1 MDTEKQIIERMEQ
14 YGYNRLDA
22 IASLN
27 LGERSMA
34 AERASRNRAR
44 RKELMEYD
52 MDFETACLVVNKEN
66 ERAFICDAEE
76 KGGSRCETQCLGC
89 DGFQRMDEAN

>member
-1 MDTEKQIIERMEQ
+1 MDIEKQITDRMEQ

-27 LGERSMA
+27 LGERSKA
-34 AERASRNRAR
+34 AERASANRAR

-52 MDFETACLVVNKEN
+52 IDFKTACLVVNKEN
-66 ERAFICDAEE
+66 ERALAY
-76 KGGSRCETQCLGC
+76 KR
-89 DGFQRMDEAN
+89 

>member
-1 MDTEKQIIERMEQ
+1 MDIENQITKRMEQ

-22 IASLN
+22 IASMN

-34 AERASRNRAR
+34 AERASANRAR

-66 ERAFICDAEE
+66 ERA
-76 KGGSRCETQCLGC
+76 L
-89 DGFQRMDEAN
+89 ANER